1 MIGTCYFDS
10 LVYFAKSII
19 ERPPERVAVHF
30 QSSSPLLSS
39 KMAYLRAFWVPTDCI
54 QKAMFDSGTQ
64 RSLWAQDYLYGLNE
78 ANYDTKA
85 SLVKTFLEELPL
97 DEVTKEDIAHRNAE
111 KLFGI

>member
-1 MIGTCYFDS
+1 
-10 LVYFAKSII
+10 
-19 ERPPERVAVHF
+19 
-30 QSSSPLLSS
+30 
-39 KMAYLRAFWVPTDCI
+39 MAYFCDAQFLTLCI
-54 QKAMFDSGTQ
+54 QNPRFDSGTQ